1 MQLRTFVAD
10 DMKAALASVRA
21 EMGDDAVIVNSQKS
35 KGGGVIVRA
44 ALDKADAE
52 LETAAAVTAIESPQD
67 NEPAANVHTAYR
79 DGLIH
84 RLRAPAQNGKPA
96 ARGFSRPELLAV
108 LHAHRAPDALTNEIA
123 EAAQKSNLTDMTL
136 ALAASLDKRMR
147 SAPIDMNTTPAI
159 LLAGCNGAGKTAVAA
174 KIAAHARMIGRK
186 VVLIASDIDGA
197 GAVARLETF
206 AKHLDAH
213 FVAAA
218 NAEQVASA
226 VARAIETKTLAII
239 DTAGFDPRNAK
250 ARTAFAA
257 LGRIDGVET
266 IGVLSARGDSEE
278 TTEICEALKSLGAV
292 RVIVTGLDIVRRLG
306 ALLAASTRG
315 LGLAAV
321 TQSPFA
327 AGALELPTPIS
338 LSRAILESGIGNA
351 DRGGAQ

>member
-21 EMGDDAVIVNSQKS
+21 EMGEDAVIIASQKA

-44 ALDKADAE
+44 AIDRPDAE
-52 LETAAAVTAIESPQD
+52 LESAATVTALESPLDPQ
-67 NEPAANVHTAYR
+67 PAADFQTAYR

-84 RLRAPAQNGKPA
+84 RLRVPAPKGKPA

-108 LHAHRAPDALTNEIA
+108 LHAHRAPDALVNALA
-123 EAAQKSNLTDMTL
+123 EAAQKSNLADMTL
-136 ALAASLDKRMR
+136 ALASALDKRMR
-147 SAPIDMNTTPAI
+147 CVPIDVSKSNAI
-159 LLAGCNGAGKTAVAA
+159 LLAGCNGSGKTAVAA
-174 KIAAHARMIGRK
+174 KIAAHARMAGRK
-186 VVLIASDIDGA
+186 VTLIAADAEGA

-206 AKHLDAH
+206 ARHLDAQMA
-213 FVAAA
+213 VAT
-218 NAEQVASA
+218 NAEQLADLIAKA
-226 VARAIETKTLAII
+226 VEAKSLVIV

-266 IGVLSARGDSEE
+266 VGIVSARCDAEE
-278 TTEICEALKSLGAV
+278 TVEIAEALKSLGAV
-292 RVIVTGLDIVRRLG
+292 RIIVTGLDIVRRLG
-306 ALLAASTRG
+306 ALLSAGTSG
-315 LGLAAV
+315 LGLAAI

-327 AGALELPTPIS
+327 AGALEVPTPIS
-338 LSRAILESGIGNA
+338 LARAILESGIGNA